1 MSQSVPFFIKADSRG
16 CSILVGSV
24 FRQALVEIGYSP
36 DRHIY
41 DLDREYV
48 HRRSECAAGAF
59 LEKVIGFY
67 DSLPIEERKIFLC
80 DCLERGRHYVWW
92 WYECF
97 DRHSYNRVMNKL
109 LVKVHGNFMMAN
121 T

>member
-48 HRRSECAAGAF
+48 HRRSECPAGAF

-121 T
+121 A